1 MITFQPLTQW
11 PGERTKAKQSCQFR
25 SGYDST
31 LAALKY
37 ELARLDAKNVI
48 LLADCDPRDIRRDG
62 LLRGD
67 ARLRSSG
74 IVLTFDC
81 KHGALSYPCD
91 TYYNWQDNLRAI
103 ALALEHLRAV
113 DRYGVT
119 RRGEQYTGWARL
131 PAPAAADGFRTVDE
145 AWVWLCDQ
153 LAPSSAREGL
163 PRVRLTQE
171 NYDQAWRAAAKK
183 LHPDVQGGVTA
194 GFQKLQQA
202 RQLLEKYFEAHQGH
216 PI

>member
-1 MITFQPLTQW
+1 MITFQPLTDW
-11 PGERTKAKQSCQFR
+11 PGERTKSKQSCQFR

-31 LAALKY
+31 LASLKY
-37 ELARLDAKNVI
+37 ELGRLDAKNVI

-81 KHGALSYPCD
+81 KHGQLSYPCD

-131 PAPAAADGFRTVDE
+131 PAPAAADGFKNVDE
-145 AWVWLCDQ
+145 AAIWLANQTADQ
-153 LAPSSAREGL
+153 TEGEILSSAAAYEK
-163 PRVRLTQE
+163 
-171 NYDQAWRAAAKK
+171 AWRAAAKK

-202 RQLLEKYFEAHQGH
+202 RELIEKHFTSGGKS
-216 PI
+216 

>member
-131 PAPAAADGFRTVDE
+131 PAPAAADGFRTLDH
-145 AWVWLCDQ
+145 AWAWICSETGLQ
-153 LAPSSAREGL
+153 APLNA
-163 PRVRLTQE
+163 E
-171 NYDQAWRAAAKK
+171 NYDMIRRQAAKK
-183 LHPDVQGGVTA
+183 LHPDLAGGVTA

-202 RQLLEKYFEAHQGH
+202 RELIEKHLGAQR
-216 PI
+216 